1 MPFLR
6 QMIGNDNDEYE
17 MKLSIHTS
25 ISSTNH
31 QGLPSLLAGVTE
43 KQSISFSSS
52 WIFDSKS
59 NVNSIVDNAQSS
71 WMIGSKE
78 LSSFAKGSYKEIFKY
93 PSPIFIH
100 FIPIFE
106 ITGTNKKSQTF
117 TTPDNLLGPQNAIW
131 RLNWT
136 HHNLKEVL
144 FQSSKNQYKA
154 FYQSESEFFFVQ
166 VPACPK
172 DSKEQGKKNEE

>member
-52 WIFDSKS
+52 WIFDSKPDI
-59 NVNSIVDNAQSS
+59 NSIVDNALTS

-78 LSSFAKGSYKEIFKY
+78 LSSFVKGSFK
-93 PSPIFIH
+93 
-100 FIPIFE
+100 
-106 ITGTNKKSQTF
+106 
-117 TTPDNLLGPQNAIW
+117 GP
-131 RLNWT
+131 
-136 HHNLKEVL
+136 
-144 FQSSKNQYKA
+144 F
-154 FYQSESEFFFVQ
+154 
-166 VPACPK
+166 C
-172 DSKEQGKKNEE
+172 

>member
-43 KQSISFSSS
+43 KQSISFLSS

-59 NVNSIVDNAQSS
+59 NINSIVDNALTS

-78 LSSFAKGSYKEIFKY
+78 LSSFAKG
-93 PSPIFIH
+93 
-100 FIPIFE
+100 
-106 ITGTNKKSQTF
+106 
-117 TTPDNLLGPQNAIW
+117 
-131 RLNWT
+131 
-136 HHNLKEVL
+136 
-144 FQSSKNQYKA
+144 
-154 FYQSESEFFFVQ
+154 
-166 VPACPK
+166 
-172 DSKEQGKKNEE
+172 

>member
-17 MKLSIHTS
+17 MKLSIHAS

-52 WIFDSKS
+52 WIFDSKPDI
-59 NVNSIVDNAQSS
+59 NSIVDNALSS

-78 LSSFAKGSYKEIFKY
+78 LSSFSKG
-93 PSPIFIH
+93 
-100 FIPIFE
+100 
-106 ITGTNKKSQTF
+106 
-117 TTPDNLLGPQNAIW
+117 
-131 RLNWT
+131 
-136 HHNLKEVL
+136 
-144 FQSSKNQYKA
+144 
-154 FYQSESEFFFVQ
+154 
-166 VPACPK
+166 
-172 DSKEQGKKNEE
+172 